1 MHGKWPV
8 ECVSFLTEINTAV
21 GSGTMSIEKT
31 IQSFLTA
38 KVPSAIVLQG
48 KWGVGKTYFWRNR
61 ILKDA
66 TAEPWRQRY
75 SYVSL
80 FGINSLLELKTS
92 LGIATAEF
100 DSDARSQWRLQR
112 SVTRLWW
119 KWQRWLGDLVQFVP
133 KFGDKAGKLY
143 ERASFYAV
151 RDRVICLD
159 DVERRGS
166 ALGLR
171 DVLGLVSYLVEDRNC
186 RVVVILNNGR
196 LSEADQSIWNDN
208 KEKVFQG
215 ELNYSPTLRDTI
227 ALGLSEDVKE
237 PWYENAFIYLE
248 SLAVSNIRL
257 IQRTS
262 RTIRLVVDSAGKD
275 KLQSGTVD
283 HISKVL
289 VLLTYS
295 AFGAGDG
302 APPFDLVLRV
312 TGQSR
317 IMAAVTKSSKDAS
330 AQDKVFEKSVHA
342 YGLYLYT
349 PLDHELV
356 NTIRSGFPD
365 VDKLCAAVKEFQAS
379 AESRRLKDAWH
390 DAWRTYHDTLQDNTD
405 EIVAAMRQAWPPVS
419 HAEAAHN
426 LQSLADLLR
435 FLGEPELASSYIKT
449 WVDQRI
455 ANASKEFDE
464 RVIQSYS
471 PVDDS
476 EIRAMIAS
484 AKEHSEKSISLEEA
498 FNLWMEDD
506 HRVSEDLVSV
516 FAKSTPD
523 EIERVLLAVRSERLV
538 AGIRKIPYLRGGS
551 NDSER
556 VRALNNFKTALKNIS
571 DGSRLAGRRINT
583 WVGDEL

>member
-1 MHGKWPV
+1 
-8 ECVSFLTEINTAV
+8 
-21 GSGTMSIEKT
+21 MSIQKT
-31 IQSFLTA
+31 IQGFLTA
-38 KVPSAIVLQG
+38 KAPSAIVLQG
-48 KWGVGKTYFWRNR
+48 KWGVGKTYFWRNK
-61 ILKDA
+61 ILKDT

-80 FGINSLLELKTS
+80 FGINSLSELKTS
-92 LGIATAEF
+92 LSVATAEF
-100 DSDARSQWRLQR
+100 DSDAQSQWRLKR

-119 KWQRWLGDLVQFVP
+119 KGQRWLGDLIQFVP

-208 KEKVFQG
+208 KEKVFHG

-237 PWYENAFIYLE
+237 PWYGDVFSYLE
-248 SLAVSNIRL
+248 CLEVSNIRL

-262 RTIRLVVDSAGKD
+262 RMVRLVADSAGKD
-275 KLQSGTVD
+275 TLQPSTVD

-289 VLLTYS
+289 CLLAYS

-302 APPFDLVLRV
+302 APPFDMVLRV

-317 IMAAVTKSSKDAS
+317 IVSAVAGSSKDAS
-330 AQDKVFEKSVHA
+330 PQDKAFEEAIRK
-342 YGLYLYT
+342 YGVYLYT
-349 PLDHELV
+349 SLDHELV
-356 NTIRSGFPD
+356 HTIQSGFPD
-365 VDKLCAAVKEFQAS
+365 VDKLRASVYEFQAN
-379 AESRRLKDAWH
+379 AEGRRLKEAWH
-390 DAWRTYHDTLQDNTD
+390 EAWRTYHDTLQDNSS

-419 HAEAAHN
+419 HMEAAYS
-426 LQSLADLLR
+426 LQSLAELLR
-435 FLGEPELASSYIKT
+435 FLGESELASSYIRT
-449 WVDQRI
+449 WVDQRRSNR
-455 ANASKEFDE
+455 AKEFDE

-471 PVDDS
+471 PVRDREILQMIAAAREDS
-476 EIRAMIAS
+476 EQ
-484 AKEHSEKSISLEEA
+484 SIPLEDA
-498 FNLWMEDD
+498 FKVWMEDD
-506 HRVSEDLVSV
+506 HQILENIVSV
-516 FAKSTPD
+516 FAASTS
-523 EIERVLLAVRSERLV
+523 EEVEQVLLSVRSERLV
-538 AGIRKIPYLRGGS
+538 AGIRKLPALERKPNDPKWAAALSNFQGALR
-551 NDSER
+551 
-556 VRALNNFKTALKNIS
+556 KIS
-571 DGSRLAGRRINT
+571 DSSELANKRISI
-583 WVGDEL
+583 WLGDDL